1 MKAADAQPSSAQE
14 KKPQR
19 IVSTNVCADQLALLL
34 VDRSRIASVSR
45 MAIEPQISNFATEA
59 KGIPINN
66 ARAEE
71 IVQLKPDL
79 VMGDIYAGHRAT
91 RLAASLGVKIHVVG
105 WSASLADVRTIVR
118 DAAAAV
124 GEPER
129 GAELIAE
136 MDARIGRVNAA
147 KGKPVTALVYEPNG
161 LTTGMGTLT
170 HDILTA
176 AGVINIAPR
185 LMKGSYGTVPLEVVV
200 AAAPQLLVLDDSYQS
215 TSSRAQSILRHPAF
229 LSLKGRTALYRIPTR
244 LWLCPG
250 PWAAEAVELLAAERA
265 RLAP

>member
-1 MKAADAQPSSAQE
+1 MKAADSRPTATQE
-14 KKPQR
+14 RKPRR

-45 MAIEPQISNFATEA
+45 MAIEPQISNFAAEA

-71 IVQLKPDL
+71 IVELKPDL
-79 VMGDIYAGHRAT
+79 VLGDIYAGKRAT
-91 RLAASLGVKIHVVG
+91 HLAETLGVKIHIVG
-105 WSASLADVRTIVR
+105 WSGSLNDVRTIVR
-118 DAAAAV
+118 DAAAAL
-124 GEPER
+124 GESER
-129 GAELIAE
+129 AAQLIAE
-136 MDARIGRVNAA
+136 MDARIARVAA
-147 KGKPVTALVYEPNG
+147 TRGKPVTALVYEPNG
-161 LTTGMGTLT
+161 LTTGIGTLT
-170 HDILTA
+170 HEILTA
-176 AGVINIAPR
+176 AGLTNIAPS

-200 AAAPQLLVLDDSYQS
+200 ATAPRLLVLDDSYTN

-229 LSLKGRTALYRIPTR
+229 LSLKGRTSLYRIPSR